1 MIVLE
6 YAAYT
11 DPGRVRHRNEDNYYI
26 DGKWKARDEKLFWT
40 EGSVHEHLT
49 AAVCDGMGGTAKGEA
64 ASSMAIQMLAEY
76 CKKKNS
82 IDFSDILQSVNNEI
96 CREIQAYGQSMGT
109 TFAGMNISGQKMTF
123 ANIGDSRIYRLRK
136 GKLKQL
142 SQDHS
147 VVQRMVRIGMLT
159 EAEARKHPQRH
170 QITQYLGIRQEE
182 MMIEPQIEENVRIE
196 NGDRYLLCSDGLTDM
211 LSDEEI
217 EKTMNACRIVK
228 DTVEKLWNA
237 AIKNGGAD
245 NITVILLE
253 VQEKN

>member
-1 MIVLE
+1 MSGTI
-6 YAAYT
+6 
-11 DPGRVRHRNEDNYYI
+11 
-26 DGKWKARDEKLFWT
+26 KL
-40 EGSVHEHLT
+40 
-49 AAVCDGMGGTAKGEA
+49 
-64 ASSMAIQMLAEY
+64 
-76 CKKKNS
+76 
-82 IDFSDILQSVNNEI
+82 
-96 CREIQAYGQSMGT
+96 
-109 TFAGMNISGQKMTF
+109 
-123 ANIGDSRIYRLRK
+123 
-136 GKLKQL
+136 L

-182 MMIEPQIEENVRIE
+182 MMIEPQIEENVRIK

-217 EKTMNACRIVK
+217 EKTMNACRTVK
-228 DTVEKLWNA
+228 DIVEKIWNA

>member
-1 MIVLE
+1 
-6 YAAYT
+6 
-11 DPGRVRHRNEDNYYI
+11 
-26 DGKWKARDEKLFWT
+26 
-40 EGSVHEHLT
+40 
-49 AAVCDGMGGTAKGEA
+49 
-64 ASSMAIQMLAEY
+64 
-76 CKKKNS
+76 
-82 IDFSDILQSVNNEI
+82 
-96 CREIQAYGQSMGT
+96 MGT
-109 TFAGMNISGQKMTF
+109 TFVGMNISGQKMIF

>member
-1 MIVLE
+1 M
-6 YAAYT
+6 
-11 DPGRVRHRNEDNYYI
+11 
-26 DGKWKARDEKLFWT
+26 
-40 EGSVHEHLT
+40 
-49 AAVCDGMGGTAKGEA
+49 
-64 ASSMAIQMLAEY
+64 
-76 CKKKNS
+76 
-82 IDFSDILQSVNNEI
+82 
-96 CREIQAYGQSMGT
+96 
-109 TFAGMNISGQKMTF
+109 
-123 ANIGDSRIYRLRK
+123 
-136 GKLKQL
+136 